1 MSLNGSY
8 CSYSTN
14 SWIEP
19 EEASRLPFG
28 EVVASCQFH
37 DISKEKSMAL
47 RYFWPSD
54 FLSRVIIAYRTKKAQ
69 GTNKAKAESDI
80 KL

>member
-8 CSYSTN
+8 CSDSTN

-28 EVVASCQFH
+28 KVVASCQFH
-37 DISKEKSMAL
+37 DFSNKKSMAL

-54 FLSRVIIAYRTKKAQ
+54 FLLRVIIAYRTKKAQ
-69 GTNKAKAESDI
+69 KNKQNKSR
-80 KL
+80 K